1 MFGTIPLVFLQA
13 CVHNFVIHME
23 KELPGLCSCCLV
35 NPGMESRERSVQ
47 KDPLRSVP
55 ELFACSSVDST
66 TKVSGEARKPFS
78 FQNKILSLGFY
89 WKGVKGKPRLF

>member
-1 MFGTIPLVFLQA
+1 MFGTIPLVFPQA
-13 CVHNFVIHME
+13 CVHNFVIYME

-55 ELFACSSVDST
+55 ELFACSSVAST

-78 FQNKILSLGFY
+78 FQNKTPGFGILL
-89 WKGVKGKPRLF
+89 KRR